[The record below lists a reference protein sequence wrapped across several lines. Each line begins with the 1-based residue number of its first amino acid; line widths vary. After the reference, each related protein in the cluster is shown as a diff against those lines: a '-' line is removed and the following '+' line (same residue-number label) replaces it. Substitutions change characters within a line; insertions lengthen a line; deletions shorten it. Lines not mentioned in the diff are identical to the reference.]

1 MGCPVMVEMMCPSCG
16 KRLQWLEET
25 KVWYCG
31 RCDKMFLPSEQD
43 PSRLEEVEPKRREAR
58 NLTAEQKRRLLK
70 QYDAVY
76 IDGFVDMGMDT
87 ATISVL
93 SDLVHI
99 FFENHHYELSL
110 PYSAIDLLTLTQER
124 EITALRTFLIGPLLA
139 AAFKKRTRVIT
150 IGWRDELG
158 LLHLPSFKMAEDEY
172 VGDCYATIWK
182 RLKEVRLRKGSD
194 AGTEDRIRLDSS
206 LAAQLPRE
214 RLFPSL

>member
-1 MGCPVMVEMMCPSCG
+1 MIEKTCPSCG
-16 KRLQWLEET
+16 RKLQWLEET

-43 PSRLEEVEPKRREAR
+43 SSRLEEVPPKWMQAR
-58 NLTAEQKRRLLK
+58 NLTADQKRRLIK

-76 IDGFVDMGMDT
+76 IDGFIDMNMDT

-93 SDLVHI
+93 SDSIQI
-99 FFENHHYELSL
+99 FFENHHYEMSL
-110 PYSAIDLLTLTQER
+110 PYGAIELLTLTQER

-172 VGDCYATIWK
+172 VGDCYTTIWK
-182 RLKEVRLRKGSD
+182 RLKELKEKKE
-194 AGTEDRIRLDSS
+194 T
-206 LAAQLPRE
+206 
-214 RLFPSL
+214 